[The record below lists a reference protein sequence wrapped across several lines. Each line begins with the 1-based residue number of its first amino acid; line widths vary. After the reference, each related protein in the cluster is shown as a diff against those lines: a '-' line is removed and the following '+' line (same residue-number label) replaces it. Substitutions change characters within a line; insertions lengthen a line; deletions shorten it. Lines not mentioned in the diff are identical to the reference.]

1 MCDSGSLGMFE
12 IDLLRGVVIGIT
24 KGHRNNILKVH
35 DYLVVFV
42 GVNNFNLRWFCCHR
56 LFWLVASA
64 SDFQGA

>member
-35 DYLVVFV
+35 DYLVFFV
-42 GVNNFNLRWFCCHR
+42 DINDQKFLI
-56 LFWLVASA
+56 
-64 SDFQGA
+64 